1 MLIVC
6 TVRLHLCKR
15 KFFWLHTIEV
25 IWFFKDLH
33 SSVLLLQ
40 QHHSV
45 KKYLLQ
51 IPDSKSSH
59 MQPILQPGHFYF
71 RFHAAQIWYQ
81 IYWICG
87 KSGNIFYSVNYFFW
101 LNYGASKQLW
111 CIQTSSV
118 TYKYI
123 SRKKEIKMVRQTM
136 TEKEGFTNSTFWV
149 CETQ

>member
-25 IWFFKDLH
+25 NWFFKDLH
-33 SSVLLLQ
+33 TSVLLLQ
-40 QHHSV
+40 QHQSD

-87 KSGNIFYSVNYFFW
+87 KSGNIFYSVNCFF
-101 LNYGASKQLW
+101 LVKLP
-111 CIQTSSV
+111 CIQAIMAHPN
-118 TYKYI
+118 KFCNLQI
-123 SRKKEIKMVRQTM
+123 HIKKERDKN
-136 TEKEGFTNSTFWV
+136 G
-149 CETQ
+149 